1 MQTNAPKD
9 SKDEVR
15 VRRGRVE
22 SVDLYEIKDSELDE
36 LERGSPANLQFN
48 ISVGLLSIAFS
59 FLACIATSTFDKP
72 FYQTLYIAIM
82 VVGFI
87 VGGVF
92 LIFWLRNRK
101 SVSSLCLK
109 IRERIPIEPE
119 RGQPITSDLSSGES
133 ENLPKG

>member
-9 SKDEVR
+9 SQDEVR

-48 ISVGLLSIAFS
+48 IAVALLSIAFS

-72 FYQTLYIAIM
+72 IYQTLYVVVM

-87 VGGVF
+87 VGGV
-92 LIFWLRNRK
+92 LLLFWLRNRRSVSDLCRK
-101 SVSSLCLK
+101 IRGRIPVEPERVPSTASSVSS
-109 IRERIPIEPE
+109 
-119 RGQPITSDLSSGES
+119 GQDED
-133 ENLPKG
+133 LPKG